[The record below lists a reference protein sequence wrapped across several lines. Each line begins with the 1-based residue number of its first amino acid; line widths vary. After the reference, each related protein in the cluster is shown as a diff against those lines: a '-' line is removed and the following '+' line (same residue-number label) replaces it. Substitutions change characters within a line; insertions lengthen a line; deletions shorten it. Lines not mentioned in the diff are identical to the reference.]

1 MESVEVIGQEKIK
14 AHLLKSKEDGRVH
27 HAMLFGGEEGRGG
40 LQLALWF
47 AQQLL
52 GATSEASQLKVS
64 KWIHPDMHFSFP
76 VNTNAKVKKDP
87 VSGFFLEEWR
97 KILLEQVY
105 FSGQDWVN
113 ELGIGNK
120 QASITVRESEE
131 IVRFLS
137 LKAMEA
143 NYKVVLVWQIDRM
156 NASASNKLLK
166 ILEEPPEGTIFL
178 MTANST
184 EGILP
189 TILSRTQ
196 VLNIPPISSDA
207 LSAYLSKKHGL
218 NADQTAD
225 LCMIGEGNYLKV
237 LNFLNEGDL
246 KLYANAF
253 KDWMR
258 LCFQKK
264 LPDLLK
270 WTDEM
275 AGIGRESQKQFLQ
288 YSMNMVR
295 ECLAFNYKT
304 AMHESQQEQ
313 SFLQKF
319 APYINH
325 NNCLYFQKEFDT
337 AIGHIERN
345 ANAKILFLDLSIQ
358 VIKLLKLGQKV

>member
-1 MESVEVIGQEKIK
+1 MESIEVIGQEKIK
-14 AHLLKSKEDGRVH
+14 EHLLKAKEENRVH
-27 HAMLFGGEEGRGG
+27 HAMLFAGEEGRGG

-52 GATSEASQLKVS
+52 GSKSEASQLKAN
-64 KWIHPDMHFSFP
+64 KWVHPDMHFTFP
-76 VNTNAKVKKDP
+76 VNTNAEVKKDP
-87 VSGFFLEEWR
+87 VSAFFLEDWR
-97 KILLEQVY
+97 KIVSEQGY

-113 ELGIGNK
+113 ELSIGNK
-120 QASITVRESEE
+120 QAIITVRESEE

-143 NYKVVLVWQIDRM
+143 DYKVVLVWQIDRM

-166 ILEEPPEGTIFL
+166 ILEEPPEGTVFL
-178 MTANST
+178 MTTRST

-196 VLNIPPISSDA
+196 VHNVPPIA
-207 LSAYLSKKHGL
+207 SASLEAFIARRYDLGPE
-218 NADQTAD
+218 QCAD
-225 LCMIGEGNYLKV
+225 LSMIGEGNFLKV
-237 LNFLNEGDL
+237 VDFLNEGDHQ
-246 KLYANAF
+246 LYANSF
-253 KDWMR
+253 KEWMR

-264 LPDLLK
+264 LPNLLK

-295 ECLAFNYKT
+295 ECLAFNYK
-304 AMHESQQEQ
+304 AALHEGKKEEG
-313 SFLQKF
+313 FLQKF
-319 APYINH
+319 APFINH
-325 NNCLYFQKEFDT
+325 NSCIYFQKEFDK

-358 VIKLLKLGQKV
+358 VIKLLKLGQKA